1 MHDLSDAQE
10 QAIRE
15 TLWGCGDQ
23 ALQLASRPFQVYEKG
38 VDDYVT
44 SVDQTLDERL
54 LKTFQALFPADG
66 IITEE
71 NLKSKQAYQDV
82 PERCWLIDPI
92 DGTEDFIQQG
102 MDYAVMA
109 GLLVRH
115 QPVAGWVYAPAYHH
129 LYWGGPGSG
138 LFEQRLAEEPVELT
152 PTLPPPVQGPR
163 CPLMIGGKDQRR
175 FGGAIA
181 AEIPT
186 VEFHTLGSFG
196 LKVLAVIK
204 GQVGLYLY
212 LNGRVKLWDTTGPLA
227 MAEAAGL
234 VCCDLEGAP
243 LRYDPGA
250 VDLES
255 LVHRQSIL
263 VGWPDYVE
271 AFRPALKRA
280 AVAVIKAEIEA
291 GIGG

>member
-10 QAIRE
+10 RAIRE

-38 VDDYVT
+38 IDDYVT

-54 LKTFQALFPADG
+54 LTTFQALFPADG

-115 QPVAGWVYAPAYHH
+115 RPVAGWVYAPAYHH

-138 LFEQRLAEEPVELT
+138 LFEQRLAMEPTVLV
-152 PTLPPPVQGPR
+152 PTPPPSVHGPR

-181 AEIPT
+181 AEIPA

-196 LKVLAVIK
+196 LKVLAVIT

-234 VCCDLEGAP
+234 VCCDLEGKP
-243 LRYDPGA
+243 LRYDPSA
-250 VDLES
+250 VDPES
-255 LVHRQSIL
+255 LVHRQSIV

-280 AVAVIKAEIEA
+280 AVAVIRAEIEA
-291 GIGG
+291 GMGS